1 MARKTNRRKPKKAQ
15 NDQVEQARAI
25 IRKGDNVLD
34 GLANLRTRSDPN
46 FLLSVGS
53 KVAEHPAYRRICQS
67 EPFPKSIREFS
78 RERFRYLSDYERTAA
93 WISSVLSG
101 HSDEIQVF
109 LKYRTKIELAFYHDE
124 YEEAVIQIDSIEAE
138 LGVSLWSIENR
149 LKYLELTDGNLK
161 KSEYIAELRR
171 SNVES
176 VSNFFI
182 AWLGLRINSTLSRA
196 AFDRMLLNDAPL
208 TNGLYYLLHAHNGRF
223 SKIDTK
229 TASQMLFWI
238 DNLPVIDR
246 YELFLTVS
254 SMLVSGLQD
263 QTENTILFSSI
274 NKLAER
280 IDDVRLNRMLI
291 VLGKENVSLPK
302 NDALVDVLRY
312 YSSEEYDEAISHIRG
327 LDSGALTPELINV
340 FVRSKLRAK
349 TPSCDSEVLPSSKT
363 ISSVTDDLH
372 SLHSFSLEG
381 LEARLRLE
389 KLISVHCNTA
399 WAASLALILQRQVSD
414 ERVFKPQYEQ
424 TIQGLRCGVDHP
436 LVGFTQSK
444 PSTTVRYLD
453 CLDGW
458 EDTHQAITFSRNL
471 LLTEKHSTDAPRAE
485 KQSQFYALER
495 IFSLARRREYLAA
508 AKSVYSLI
516 ARETTDLTKNEM
528 SVVGIKLLLLGGD
541 IYGAVA
547 KGTTS
552 YLEREY
558 YSAIL
563 PIRQLVSGLLQQH
576 DEPLHESTTRGQI
589 STAIMF
595 DIHSRYIS
603 SEHDVERADAFNDLL
618 KKQGVS
624 HASMLLVENDG
635 YTVEELRYF
644 LKYLAIP
651 NVLDQCLDLQSTKAV
666 EEERVA
672 ILLKLGDMLEYMEQ
686 PEDEVIKEELRD
698 IRTRQ
703 VVRETARKLDESKI
717 YVNIEAIR
725 RSVDVTLKETWNRYH
740 LASQDPAEKDTER
753 LEQIV
758 RSSLG
763 DQIRFVNLNAP
774 STKRSA
780 LFRRMVRELGE
791 QFTTNKEF
799 GLNANLS
806 TNIRHGYV
814 LRELRSP
821 LVSLRLVTNKDSDSG
836 SYLENPHWNERLALL
851 SPLQKIDV
859 QKALADFS
867 EKIDSHIDDLNRRKL
882 RVKSEKSVEGLFIY
896 NLSDA
901 SIDQL
906 YRRFSKIDDYDE
918 FASKVFSVFWS
929 ATETG
934 LGRVRKHLLNV
945 VQTDLHLAA
954 DELENDLLSIAQNY
968 QLNGITSLLPNAK
981 IDLRHAIERVS
992 SWFSLSRDHEYQ
1004 DYDLQT
1010 AFNVGLRTVESYYSD
1025 IEIDAS
1031 FRSNEVH
1038 QMKGST
1044 LPFFARLFDL
1054 LLDNAGKHGA
1064 ERNSKLSV
1072 SAETTWDEEM
1082 LMLTVSNTLKE
1093 KHDMVKLEAKIDQI
1107 NSDYG
1112 KEAAKDLV
1120 GEEGGSGY
1128 PKIWKILRRDLVL
1141 QHDLRV
1147 FLKDDRFH
1155 VEILVG
1161 RGAKI

>member
-1 MARKTNRRKPKKAQ
+1 MTCGPC
-15 NDQVEQARAI
+15 I
-25 IRKGDNVLD
+25 H
-34 GLANLRTRSDPN
+34 
-46 FLLSVGS
+46 FLL
-53 KVAEHPAYRRICQS
+53 KV
-67 EPFPKSIREFS
+67 
-78 RERFRYLSDYERTAA
+78 
-93 WISSVLSG
+93 
-101 HSDEIQVF
+101 
-109 LKYRTKIELAFYHDE
+109 LK
-124 YEEAVIQIDSIEAE
+124 
-138 LGVSLWSIENR
+138 
-149 LKYLELTDGNLK
+149 
-161 KSEYIAELRR
+161 
-171 SNVES
+171 
-176 VSNFFI
+176 
-182 AWLGLRINSTLSRA
+182 
-196 AFDRMLLNDAPL
+196 
-208 TNGLYYLLHAHNGRF
+208 
-223 SKIDTK
+223 
-229 TASQMLFWI
+229 
-238 DNLPVIDR
+238 
-246 YELFLTVS
+246 
-254 SMLVSGLQD
+254 
-263 QTENTILFSSI
+263 
-274 NKLAER
+274 
-280 IDDVRLNRMLI
+280 
-291 VLGKENVSLPK
+291 
-302 NDALVDVLRY
+302 
-312 YSSEEYDEAISHIRG
+312 
-327 LDSGALTPELINV
+327 
-340 FVRSKLRAK
+340 
-349 TPSCDSEVLPSSKT
+349 
-363 ISSVTDDLH
+363 
-372 SLHSFSLEG
+372 
-381 LEARLRLE
+381 ARLRLE

-399 WAASLALILQRQVSD
+399 WAASLALILQRQISD
-414 ERVFKPQYEQ
+414 ERAFKPQYDQ

-436 LVGFTQSK
+436 LVSFTLSE
-444 PSTTVRYLD
+444 PSSAALYLD
-453 CLDGW
+453 CLVGW
-458 EDTHQAITFSRNL
+458 EDTHQALSFSRNL
-471 LLTEKHSTDAPRAE
+471 LLAE
-485 KQSQFYALER
+485 KTSTHSPDVVRQSQFHSLER

-508 AKSVYSLI
+508 AEQIYYLI
-516 ARETTDLTKNEM
+516 SSQTTDLTRNEM

-541 IYGAVA
+541 ICGAVA

-552 YLEREY
+552 YLEKHY
-558 YSAIL
+558 YSAVL
-563 PIRQLVSGLLQQH
+563 PIQKLVSGLLQQH

-595 DIHSRYIS
+595 DIHSRHIS

-618 KKQGVS
+618 KKEGVS
-624 HASMLLVENDG
+624 HASKLPVENDG
-635 YTVEELRYF
+635 YTVKELRYF

-672 ILLKLGDMLEYMEQ
+672 ILLKLGEMLECLKE

-725 RSVDVTLKETWNRYH
+725 RSVDVTLKETWNRYY
-740 LASQDPAEKDTER
+740 LASQDPVEKQAER

-780 LFRRMVRELGE
+780 LFQRMVRELGE

-836 SYLENPHWNERLALL
+836 SYLENPHWNERLTSLNQQQRKEVQSAL
-851 SPLQKIDV
+851 SG
-859 QKALADFS
+859 FS
-867 EKIDSHIDDLNRRKL
+867 EKIDNHIDDLNRHKL

-896 NLSDA
+896 NLSEA

-906 YRRFSKIDDYDE
+906 YRKFSKIGDYDE

-929 ATETG
+929 ATETS
-934 LGRVRKHLLNV
+934 LERVRKHLTNV
-945 VQTDLHLAA
+945 VLTNLHVAV
-954 DELENDLLSIAQNY
+954 DELEDDLLSIAQNY
-968 QLNGITSLLPNAK
+968 QLNSITSLLPNAK

-992 SWFSLSRDHEYQ
+992 SWFALSRDHEYQ
-1004 DYDLQT
+1004 DYDLKT
-1010 AFNVGLRTVESYYSD
+1010 AFDVGLRTVESYYSD
-1025 IEIDAS
+1025 ITIDAS
-1031 FRSNEVH
+1031 FNSNEVH

-1064 ERNSKLSV
+1064 ERNSELAV
-1072 SAETTWDEEM
+1072 SAETNWDEET

-1093 KHDMVKLEAKIDQI
+1093 NHDMVKLEAKIDQI

-1128 PKIWKILRRDLVL
+1128 PKIWKILRRDLGL
-1141 QHDLRV
+1141 LHDLRV
-1147 FLKDDRFH
+1147 FLEDDRFH

-1161 RGAKI
+1161 RGAKL